1 MNVCGLYYMRLAH
14 YFLKMNSWDWVCSVL
29 YIYIYI
35 YIAKVL
41 SKVFFLNQ
49 FVLQLQ
55 YIKVYFIPSLEI
67 F

>member
-14 YFLKMNSWDWVCSVL
+14 YFLKMNSWDWVFSIIYI

-41 SKVFFLNQ
+41 SKVFF
-49 FVLQLQ
+49 
-55 YIKVYFIPSLEI
+55 
-67 F
+67 

>member
-35 YIAKVL
+35 YIYIAKVL
-41 SKVFFLNQ
+41 SKVFF
-49 FVLQLQ
+49 
-55 YIKVYFIPSLEI
+55 
-67 F
+67 